1 MSRQSEGSS
10 LVAASRFITL
20 SEVRDS
26 RSRVAEAAIRTPIL
40 PLRSSVRAGV
50 YGKCENLQN
59 TGAFKIRGAYNKISR
74 LPASCAGVVAY
85 SSGNH
90 ARAVATAAR
99 SRGLRACVVM
109 YGNSTPDKVQA
120 LRSLEAEVILDGSTS
135 EALRKRAEREVQERG
150 FTMVPPFNDLEIMA
164 GQATLGLEIREDL
177 PGATAI
183 VAAIGGGGLLGGLAA
198 AVKES
203 RPDVK
208 VFGVQAEGAPGM
220 LQSLRKGEVVT
231 LEKAETVADGLR
243 ALRPGELTFEHVR
256 NYVDDVITV
265 SDAEIL
271 AATRGL
277 LFTDHLVVEPAG
289 AAALAAIASER
300 LPMPPGPAVA
310 VLSGGNVD
318 VRRILATEDRAR

>member
-1 MSRQSEGSS
+1 MTRRGEARDPVADSS
-10 LVAASRFITL
+10 FITL
-20 SEVRDS
+20 PDVRES
-26 RSRVAEAAIRTPIL
+26 RSKVAEAVIHTPIL
-40 PLRSSVRAGV
+40 PLRSSARAGV

-90 ARAVATAAR
+90 GRAVATAAR
-99 SRGLRACVVM
+99 TRGLRACVVM
-109 YGNSTPDKVQA
+109 YGNSSPDKVQA
-120 LRSLEAEVILDGSTS
+120 LRSLGAELILDGSTS
-135 EALRKRAEREVQERG
+135 EALRVRAEREVRERG
-150 FTMVPPFNDLEIMA
+150 FMMVPPFNDPQIMA
-164 GQATLGLEIREDL
+164 GQATLGLEILEDL
-177 PGATAI
+177 PGVKAI

-220 LQSLRKGEVVT
+220 LHSLLQGKVVT

-243 ALRPGELTFEHVR
+243 ALRPGELTFAHVR
-256 NYVDDVITV
+256 RYVDDVITV

-271 AATRGL
+271 AATRAL
-277 LFTDHLVVEPAG
+277 LFTDRMVVEPAG

-300 LPMPPGPAVA
+300 LPLPPGPVVA

-318 VRRILATEDRAR
+318 VRIILGSEDQTR

>member
-1 MSRQSEGSS
+1 
-10 LVAASRFITL
+10 VAASSFITL

-26 RSRVAEAAIRTPIL
+26 RSHVEKAVIRTPIL

-59 TGAFKIRGAYNKISR
+59 TGAFKIRGATNKISR

-99 SRGLRACVVM
+99 ARGLRACVVM
-109 YGNSTPDKVQA
+109 YENSSPDKVQA
-120 LRSLEAEVILDGSTS
+120 LRSLGAELILEGSTS
-135 EALRKRAEREVQERG
+135 EALRERAEREVRERG
-150 FTMVPPFNDLEIMA
+150 YMMVPPFNDLQIMA
-164 GQATLGLEIREDL
+164 GQATLGLEILEDL
-177 PGATAI
+177 PGARAI
-183 VAAIGGGGLLGGLAA
+183 VVAIGGGGLLGGLAA

-220 LQSLRKGEVVT
+220 LHSLLQGKVVT

-243 ALRPGELTFEHVR
+243 ALRPGELTFAHIR
-256 NYVDDVITV
+256 RYVDDVITV

-271 AATRGL
+271 AAARGL
-277 LFTDHLVVEPAG
+277 LFMDRMVVEPAG

-300 LPMPPGPAVA
+300 LPLPPGPVVA
-310 VLSGGNVD
+310 LLSGGNVD
-318 VRRILATEDRAR
+318 VRMILGSEGQAR